1 MKRAPFK
8 AYVRKGDHDLWYC
21 LTLTHYGPEVQQVSA
36 PLATHEAALAH
47 ALAAVGL
54 DRPAEHREAP

>member
-21 LTLTHYGPEVQQVSA
+21 LALTHYGTEVRQVST
-36 PLATHEAALAH
+36 PRPTHEAALAH
-47 ALAAVGL
+47 ALAEVGL